1 MTLSFARASSPVLPI
16 PAEVVALQGLEV
28 LPSCVVS
35 MPRANLFLN
44 LNISI
49 KDQNSWAVLWIKSSE
64 ARQMVTYWRRIEAES
79 GS

>member
-1 MTLSFARASSPVLPI
+1 
-16 PAEVVALQGLEV
+16 
-28 LPSCVVS
+28 